1 MYQKTVTN
9 VLLAVCRTSPEGIGA
24 LCGAMLL
31 ANIFLG
37 TSNSSTVQPVVGQQR
52 SILYRCLVTH
62 LDANAFWLQTH
73 MHMHGARA
81 SQAHCMT
88 HMHHVHMQHMPHMHH
103 MHIAYCIMH
112 NAHAHAHAWRA
123 NHVCIWKAKSGIGC
137 T

>member
-1 MYQKTVTN
+1 MWLLSTYLVLNQTYKKEVTPLSFILKKYHVPKN
-9 VLLAVCRTSPEGIGA
+9 CDQRLLAVCRTSPEGIGA

-62 LDANAFWLQTH
+62 LNANAFWLQTH

-88 HMHHVHMQHMPHMHH
+88 HMHHVHMQHLPHMHH
-103 MHIAYCIMH
+103 MHMHIA
-112 NAHAHAHAWRA
+112 
-123 NHVCIWKAKSGIGC
+123 
-137 T
+137 